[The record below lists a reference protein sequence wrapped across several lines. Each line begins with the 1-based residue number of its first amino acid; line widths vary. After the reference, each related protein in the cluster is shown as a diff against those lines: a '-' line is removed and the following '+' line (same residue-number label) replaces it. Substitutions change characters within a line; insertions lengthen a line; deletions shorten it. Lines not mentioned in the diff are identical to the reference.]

1 MMEARRSTRVLAR
14 IPVSLTV
21 GQDPPEH
28 GVTAVVNRNG
38 ALLLSPALYQEGTT
52 FWVRNELSSDAVR
65 CRVTW
70 LGPVDTSGFHKL
82 GVEFV
87 DEAPAFWGRVYEEA
101 VSPES
106 PS

>member
-1 MMEARRSTRVLAR
+1 MMEARRSPRVLAR

-21 GQDPPEH
+21 GQDPPVH
-28 GVTAVVNRNG
+28 GVTGVVNRNG
-38 ALLLSPALYQEGTT
+38 ALLLSPALYEEGTI

-70 LGPVDTSGFHKL
+70 IGPVDTNGVHKL
-82 GVEFV
+82 GIEFV
-87 DEAPAFWGRVYEEA
+87 DEAPTFWGRVYEEA

-106 PS
+106 PL